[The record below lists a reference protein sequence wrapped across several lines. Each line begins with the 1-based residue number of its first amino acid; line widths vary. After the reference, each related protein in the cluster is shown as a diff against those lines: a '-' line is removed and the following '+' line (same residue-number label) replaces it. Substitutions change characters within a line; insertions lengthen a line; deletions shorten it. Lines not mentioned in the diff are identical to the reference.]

1 MRFTVPALACTVAG
15 TLALLAL
22 PATATRAD
30 STATLTQ
37 LTGFHQMVVD
47 SANGYVFL
55 SEGISSE
62 SLLSG
67 ASSSTAI
74 VVTDLTGTYI
84 TTLDA
89 GDGVEGLALSSD
101 GNTLYAALAATDQVA
116 AIDVA
121 KGSITA
127 TTTTPTQTLYNLGT
141 GDVPY
146 SVALQSGDIWVSYDT
161 GTAGSG
167 GIGAI
172 DPTGPTFDASAV
184 PAEYWYY
191 APDLAADPAD
201 SSNVLAA
208 AEPDMIPAAAYTF
221 GTGTDPGTA
230 LASAST
236 GLGNGSEG
244 TTCSTESQLL
254 VLSGGS
260 QLVAACS
267 YPAYVYTYSTAD
279 LANPVTTGPTYKGPS
294 TGKPNAVAI
303 GSTGTVAVGFGSTI
317 DVYQSD
323 GTLLNVVSLPGAAG
337 VANAGLAWSADG
349 TELFAVTDNAGTYSL
364 TVYDNPTVTGSTLT
378 LSGPSSTV
386 VDTSLTLTG
395 SLTLVNGAALPTGTT
410 VTITRSGP
418 GGSTSPQSVTVASDG
433 SFAFTD
439 TPAATGNYTYT
450 ANYAGDTT
458 TDAASA
464 TFSVPVVLNTAR
476 ISLSSPGVVTFGAN
490 VTVAGKL
497 SLTTGAPATG
507 TKLTVVRTETGSSAT
522 KTFDVS
528 TGAGGS
534 FTVTDPRPAIGKYTY
549 TASYAANKTTTAAKT
564 ALTVAVAR
572 TTPSLAIKTSAA
584 NTTYGDKVTVTA
596 TLGPTLADRWVGIYA
611 GPVGQAKK
619 LVKLAK
625 VNAQGN
631 LSVSY
636 TLSRNTTFYAVFSG
650 DAHNA
655 PRTVSRGVG
664 VYVQVYMSNSGYFK
678 TVKISGVS
686 YRVYHHTA
694 HLNTYVRVVPNKAG
708 ACIDLEVQQY
718 SRKAGWFANETF
730 GCFTLN
736 KASVVS
742 TYVILV
748 QASGAQ
754 YRMRA
759 DYIHG
764 KDGTNLSTDGSWFYF
779 EVVN

>member
-1 MRFTVPALACTVAG
+1 MRSTIAALACTVAG
-15 TLALLAL
+15 TLGLLAL
-22 PATATRAD
+22 PATAAPAD
-30 STATLTQ
+30 SAATLPQ
-37 LTGFHQMVVD
+37 LTGFHQIVVD
-47 SANGYVFL
+47 SANDYVFL
-55 SEGISSE
+55 SEGITSDA
-62 SLLSG
+62 LLSG
-67 ASSSTAI
+67 VSSSTAI
-74 VVTDLTGTYI
+74 VVTDLSGTYI

-101 GNTLYAALAATDQVA
+101 GNTLYAALAATGQVA
-116 AIDVA
+116 AIGVA
-121 KGSITA
+121 SGSITS
-127 TTTTPTQTLYNLGT
+127 TTTPTQTLYNLGT

-146 SVALQSGDIWVSYDT
+146 SVALQSGKIWVSYDT
-161 GTAGSG
+161 TGTAGSG
-167 GIGAI
+167 AIGAI
-172 DPTGPTFDASAV
+172 DPTGPAFEATAV
-184 PAEYWYY
+184 PAEEWYY

-201 SSNVLAA
+201 SNVLAA
-208 AEPDMIPAAAYTF
+208 AEPDTDPAAAYTF
-221 GTGTDPGTA
+221 STAADPGTA

-244 TTCSTESQLL
+244 TTCSMESQLL

-260 QLVAACS
+260 QLVAACA
-267 YPAYVYTYSTAD
+267 YPTYVYTYSTSD
-279 LANPVTTGPTYKGPS
+279 LANPVTTGATFESPGA
-294 TGKPNAVAI
+294 GKPNAIAI
-303 GSTGTVAVGFGSTI
+303 GSTGTVAVGLGSTI
-317 DVYQSD
+317 GVYQSD
-323 GTLLNVVSLPGAAG
+323 GTLLNVVTLPGSAG

-349 TELFAVTDNAGTYSL
+349 TQLFAVTDNAGTYSL
-364 TVYDNPTVTGSTLT
+364 TVYDSPTVTGSTLT
-378 LSGPSSTV
+378 LSGPASAV
-386 VDTSLTLTG
+386 VDTGLTLTG
-395 SLTLVNGAALPTGTT
+395 SLTLVNGAAIPAGTT

-418 GGSTSPQSVTVASDG
+418 GGATSPQSVTVASNG
-433 SFAFTD
+433 SFTFAD
-439 TPAATGNYTYT
+439 TPAATGSYTYT

-458 TDAASA
+458 TEPASA
-464 TFSVPVVLNTAR
+464 MFSVSVGLNKAT
-476 ISLSSPGVVTFGAN
+476 ISLSGPGTVTFGAN

-507 TKLTVVRTETGSSAT
+507 TKLTVVRTESGSTAT
-522 KTFDVS
+522 KTFSVT
-528 TGAGGS
+528 TGAGGG

-549 TASYAANKTTTAAKT
+549 TASYAGNATTTAAKA
-564 ALTVAVAR
+564 ALAVSVAR

-611 GPVGQAKK
+611 GPAGQAKK
-619 LVKLAK
+619 LLKLAK

-636 TLSRNTTFYAVFSG
+636 SLSRNTTFYAVFSG
-650 DAHNA
+650 DSHNA
-655 PRTVSRGVG
+655 PRTVSRSVG

-678 TVKISGVS
+678 TTKISGVT

-694 HLNTYVRVVPNKAG
+694 HLNTYARVVPDKAG
-708 ACIDLEVQQY
+708 ECIDLEVQQY
-718 SRKAGWFANETF
+718 ASQIGWFANETF

-736 KASVVS
+736 KTSVVS
-742 TYVILV
+742 TYLTLL

-759 DYIHG
+759 DYVRG

>member
-1 MRFTVPALACTVAG
+1 MRSTVPALACTVAG

-22 PATATRAD
+22 PATAGRAD
-30 STATLTQ
+30 SAATLPQ

-67 ASSSTAI
+67 ASNSTAI

-89 GDGVEGLALSSD
+89 GDGVEGMALSSD

-116 AIDVA
+116 AIGVA

-127 TTTTPTQTLYNLGT
+127 TTTPTQTLYNLGT

-161 GTAGSG
+161 TGTAGSG

-172 DPTGPTFDASAV
+172 DPTGPTFESSAV

-201 SSNVLAA
+201 SNVLAA
-208 AEPDMIPAAAYTF
+208 AEPDTIPAAAYTF

-279 LANPVTTGPTYKGPS
+279 LTNPVTTGPIFKGPS

-364 TVYDNPTVTGSTLT
+364 TVYDNPTVTGSTLM
-378 LSGPSSTV
+378 LSGPPNAV

-395 SLTLVNGAALPTGTT
+395 TLTLVNGAALPTGTT

-418 GGSTSPQSVTVASDG
+418 GGTASPRSVTVASDG
-433 SFAFTD
+433 SFTFTD
-439 TPAATGNYTYT
+439 TPAATGNYTYV

-458 TDAASA
+458 TEASSA
-464 TFSVPVVLNTAR
+464 TFVVPVVLNTAK

-497 SLTTGAPATG
+497 SLTTGAPATK

-549 TASYAANKTTTAAKT
+549 TASYAGNQTTTAAKA
-564 ALTVAVAR
+564 ALTVSVAR

-611 GPVGQAKK
+611 GPAGQARK
-619 LVKLAK
+619 LIKLAK

-694 HLNTYVRVVPNKAG
+694 HLNTNARVVPNKAG
-708 ACIDLEVQQY
+708 ECIDLEVQQY
-718 SRKAGWFANETF
+718 ASQIGWFANETF

-742 TYVILV
+742 TYLTLLK
-748 QASGAQ
+748 ASGAQ

-759 DYIHG
+759 DYSHG

>member
-1 MRFTVPALACTVAG
+1 MRSPLAALACTVAG
-15 TLALLAL
+15 TLALFAL
-22 PATATRAD
+22 PATAAPAD
-30 STATLTQ
+30 SAATLPQ
-37 LTGFHQMVVD
+37 LTGFHQIVVD

-55 SEGISSE
+55 SEGTSSE
-62 SLLSG
+62 ALLSG

-89 GDGVEGLALSSD
+89 GDGVEGMALSSD
-101 GNTLYAALAATDQVA
+101 GNTLYAALASTGQVA

-121 KGSITA
+121 AGSITS
-127 TTTTPTQTLYNLGT
+127 TTTTPTQTLYSLGT

-146 SVALQSGDIWVSYDT
+146 SVALQSGKIWVSYDNT

-167 GIGAI
+167 AIGAI
-172 DPTGPTFDASAV
+172 DPTGPTFETAAV
-184 PAEYWYY
+184 PAETWYY
-191 APDLAADPAD
+191 APDLAADPGD
-201 SSNVLAA
+201 GNVLAA
-208 AEPDMIPAAAYTF
+208 AEPDTIPAAAYTF
-221 GTGTDPGTA
+221 STAADPGTA
-230 LASAST
+230 LATAST

-267 YPAYVYTYSTAD
+267 YPGYVYTYSTTD
-279 LANPVTTGPTYKGPS
+279 LANPVTTGPTYKGPA
-294 TGKPNAVAI
+294 TGKPNAIAI

-323 GTLLNVVSLPGAAG
+323 GTLLNVVSLPGSEG
-337 VANAGLAWSADG
+337 SANAGLAWSADG
-349 TELFAVTDNAGTYSL
+349 TQLFAVTDNSGAYSL
-364 TVYDNPTVTGSTLT
+364 AVYDSPTVTGSTLT
-378 LSGPSSTV
+378 LRGPSSAV

-395 SLTLVNGAALPTGTT
+395 TLTLVNGGALPADGTLS
-410 VTITRSGP
+410 ITRSGP
-418 GGSTSPQSVTVASDG
+418 EGSTTPATVTVASDG
-433 SFAFTD
+433 SFTFAD
-439 TPAATGNYTYT
+439 TPTATGSYTYT
-450 ANYAGDTT
+450 ANYTGDTST
-458 TDAASA
+458 ASSTA
-464 TFSVPVVLNTAR
+464 TFQVTVGLNMAT

-490 VTVAGKL
+490 VSVAGKM

-507 TKLTVVRTETGSSAT
+507 TKLTVVRTESGSTAT
-522 KTFDVS
+522 KTFSVS

-534 FTVTDPRPAIGKYTY
+534 FTVTDSRPAIGKYTY
-549 TASYAANKTTTAAKT
+549 TATYAGNATTTGAKA
-564 ALTVAVAR
+564 ALTVSVER

-584 NTTYGDKVTVTA
+584 NTTYGKSVTVTA

-611 GPVGQAKK
+611 GPAGQAKK
-619 LVKLAK
+619 LLKLAK

-678 TVKISGVS
+678 TVKISGTS

-694 HLNTYVRVVPNKAG
+694 HLNTYARVVPDKAG
-708 ACIDLEVQQY
+708 ECIDLEVQQY
-718 SRKAGWFANETF
+718 DSQVGWFANDTF

-736 KASVVS
+736 KSSVVS
-742 TYVILV
+742 TYLTLL

-759 DYIHG
+759 DYVRG
-764 KDGTNLSTDGSWFYF
+764 KDGNNLSTDGGWFYF
-779 EVVN
+779 EVVS

>member
-1 MRFTVPALACTVAG
+1 MRSTVTALACTVAG

-22 PATATRAD
+22 PATAAHAD
-30 STATLTQ
+30 PTAALPQ
-37 LTGFHQMVVD
+37 LTGFHQVVVD

-55 SEGISSE
+55 SEGINSD
-62 SLLSG
+62 SLLTG

-101 GNTLYAALAATDQVA
+101 GSTLYAALAATGQVA
-116 AIDVA
+116 AVDVA
-121 KGSITA
+121 AGSITP

-146 SVALQSGDIWVSYDT
+146 SVALQSGKIWVSYDNT

-167 GIGAI
+167 AIGAI
-172 DPTGPTFDASAV
+172 DPTGPTFESAAV

-191 APDLAADPAD
+191 APDLAADPGD
-201 SSNVLAA
+201 NNVLAA
-208 AEPDMIPAAAYTF
+208 SEPQTDPAAAYTF
-221 GTGTDPGTA
+221 STGTDPGTT
-230 LASAST
+230 LATAST

-244 TTCSTESQLL
+244 TTCSFESQIL

-260 QLVAACS
+260 QFVAACS
-267 YPAYVYTYSTAD
+267 YPTYVYTYSTTD
-279 LANPVTTGPTYKGPS
+279 LANPATTDPTFKSPGL
-294 TGKPNAVAI
+294 GKPNAIAI
-303 GSTGTVAVGFGSTI
+303 GATGTVAAGFGSTI

-323 GTLLNVVSLPGAAG
+323 GTLLNVVTLPGAEGLAS
-337 VANAGLAWSADG
+337 AGLAWSADG
-349 TELFAVTDNAGTYSL
+349 TQLFAVTDNAGTYSL
-364 TVYDNPTVTGSTLT
+364 TVFDTPTVTGSTLT
-378 LSGPSSTV
+378 LSGPSSAV
-386 VDTSLTLTG
+386 VGKSLTLTG
-395 SLTLVNGAALPTGTT
+395 SLTLVNGAALPADGTLS
-410 VTITRSGP
+410 ITRSGP
-418 GGSTSPQSVTVASDG
+418 DESPTPVPVTVASDG
-433 SFAFTD
+433 SFTFTD
-439 TPAATGNYTYT
+439 NPTATGTHTYT
-450 ANYAGDTT
+450 ANYKGDATT
-458 TDAASA
+458 ASA
-464 TFSVPVVLNTAR
+464 TASFQVTVALNKAA

-490 VTVAGKL
+490 VTIAGKL
-497 SLTTGAPATG
+497 SLTAGAPATG
-507 TKLTVVRTETGSSAT
+507 TKLTVVRTKTGSSP
-522 KTFDVS
+522 KTFDVA
-528 TGAGGS
+528 TGADGS

-549 TASYAANKTTTAAKT
+549 TATYAGNETTTTAKA
-564 ALTVAVAR
+564 ALAVSVAR

-584 NTTYGDKVTVTA
+584 NTTYGKSVTVTA

-611 GPVGQAKK
+611 GPAGQAKK
-619 LVKLAK
+619 LLKLAK

-636 TLSRNTTFYAVFSG
+636 TLSRNTTFSAVFSG
-650 DAHNA
+650 DAHNG

-686 YRVYHHTA
+686 YRVYHHSA
-694 HLNTYVRVVPNKAG
+694 HLNTYARIVPNKAG
-708 ACIDLEVQQY
+708 ECIDLEVQQY
-718 SRKAGWFANETF
+718 ASQIGWFPNETF

-736 KASVVS
+736 KASVVA
-742 TYVILV
+742 TYLTLL

-759 DYIHG
+759 DYVRG

>member
-1 MRFTVPALACTVAG
+1 MRSTIAALACTVAG
-15 TLALLAL
+15 TLGLLAL
-22 PATATRAD
+22 PATAGRAD
-30 STATLTQ
+30 SAATLPQ

-89 GDGVEGLALSSD
+89 GDGVEGMALSSD

-121 KGSITA
+121 AGSIVA

-146 SVALQSGDIWVSYDT
+146 SVTLQSGDIWVSYDTT

-172 DPTGPTFDASAV
+172 DPTGPTFESSAV
-184 PAEYWYY
+184 PAEFWYY

-201 SSNVLAA
+201 SNVLAA
-208 AEPDMIPAAAYTF
+208 AEPDTIPAAAYTF
-221 GTGTDPGTA
+221 GTGTNPGTV
-230 LASAST
+230 LASASA

-279 LANPVTTGPTYKGPS
+279 LANPVTTGPIFKGPS

-337 VANAGLAWSADG
+337 VANAGLGWSADG
-349 TELFAVTDNAGTYSL
+349 AELFAVTDSAGTYSL
-364 TVYDNPTVTGSTLT
+364 TVYGNPTVTGSTLT
-378 LSGPSSTV
+378 LSGPSSAV

-395 SLTLVNGAALPTGTT
+395 TLTLVNGAALPAGTT

-418 GGSTSPQSVTVASDG
+418 GGTTSPQSVTVASDG
-433 SFAFTD
+433 SFTFTD
-439 TPAATGNYTYT
+439 TPAATGNYTYV

-458 TDAASA
+458 TEAATS
-464 TFSVPVVLNTAR
+464 TFSVPVVLNKAT

-490 VTVAGKL
+490 VTIAGKL

-522 KTFDVS
+522 KTFSVS
-528 TGAGGS
+528 TGAGGG

-549 TASYAANKTTTAAKT
+549 TASYTGNATTAAATT
-564 ALTVAVAR
+564 ALAVSVAR

-584 NTTYGDKVTVTA
+584 NTTYGKSVTVTA

-611 GPVGQAKK
+611 GPAGQAKK
-619 LVKLAK
+619 LLKLAK

-650 DAHNA
+650 DSHNA

-694 HLNTYVRVVPNKAG
+694 HLNTYARVVPDKAG
-708 ACIDLEVQQY
+708 ECIDLEVQQY
-718 SRKAGWFANETF
+718 DSQIGWFANETF
-730 GCFTLN
+730 GCFPLN
-736 KASVVS
+736 KSSVVS
-742 TYVILV
+742 TYLTLL

-759 DYIHG
+759 DYVRG
-764 KDGTNLSTDGSWFYF
+764 KDGNNLSTDGSWFYF
-779 EVVN
+779 EVVS